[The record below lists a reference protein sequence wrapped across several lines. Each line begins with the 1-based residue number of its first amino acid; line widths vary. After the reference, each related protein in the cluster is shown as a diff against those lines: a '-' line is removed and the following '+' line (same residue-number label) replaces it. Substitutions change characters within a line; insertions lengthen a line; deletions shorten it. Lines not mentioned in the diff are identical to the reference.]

1 MTDYPVQWPSFP
13 EYFASE
19 MKAVINEHKV
29 ARLVT
34 FPDIPDRLAPG
45 KTGSAAKPA
54 LISTVIM
61 NLGKNSANANNV
73 TMRAGVWNS
82 TGTSFSGTRTFTLDP
97 VTNFD
102 APSTFPDNRDGINAE
117 LLIPRT
123 VFSGVQYYIGAL
135 LVSPTTISTSP
146 PTYYYG
152 VRNDL
157 PLNTAF
163 DRTPTATSTNFSKD
177 GDRLNVYPTHLVAY
191 TVLPKEPLLGGALI
205 SGDFDLDILITWTSN
220 ADDGGSELVGYRI
233 QRSKDNGAT
242 WSTIVANTGEEID
255 AEGAPLSRAYVDT
268 NLTPGVTYGYRV
280 ASLNAVAIAHGPD
293 YSGPYSE
300 PDFATI
306 PEAEPGNALSL
317 LTATVTNPEP
327 LPIIFSDFGP
337 GIRFTDIQVQYGSEF
352 LYTQVEATTQ
362 DSFAELQVAEAS
374 ESKALYGVR
383 TYSLSNLLNSTDAEA
398 LEVAKDYLTYYYQ
411 PELRVQSITVDL
423 SNLTIQEKLQVLGL
437 EIDSFISVSF
447 TPNGVGDPKITSGL
461 VTGIAHRISI
471 TTHEVELR
479 LRNQRNL
486 FTLNS
491 DSKGILN
498 VNTLGP

>member
-1 MTDYPVQWPSFP
+1 MTEYPVQWPSFP
-13 EYFASE
+13 ENFASQ
-19 MKAVINEHKV
+19 MRAVINEHKV

-54 LISTVIM
+54 LITDVSM
-61 NLGKNSANANNV
+61 YLGKNSANPNTV
-73 TMRAGVWNS
+73 TMRAGVWSS
-82 TGTSFSGTRTFTLDP
+82 TGTGFSGTNTFTLDP
-97 VTNFD
+97 VTDFD
-102 APSTFPDNRDGINAE
+102 NPITFPRNVDNTE
-117 LLIPRT
+117 LTTPRT

-157 PLNTAF
+157 PQNTAF
-163 DRTPTATSTNFSKD
+163 DITPTATSTNFSKD
-177 GDRLNVYPTHLVAY
+177 GDRLNVSLTHTATY
-191 TVLPKEPLLGGALI
+191 AVLPKEPLLGTLQI

-220 ADDGGSELVGYRI
+220 ADDGGSDIVGYRI
-233 QRSKDNGAT
+233 QRSTDDGAT
-242 WSTIVANTGEEID
+242 WSTIVANTGEGTDETIFR
-255 AEGAPLSRAYVDT
+255 SYQDT
-268 NLTPGVTYGYRV
+268 NLTPGVSYGYRV
-280 ASLNAVAIAHGPD
+280 ASLNGVAIAHGPD

-300 PDFATI
+300 PQFEII

-327 LPIIFSDFGP
+327 LPLVFTDFGP

-362 DSFAELQVAEAS
+362 DSFAELQVAEAPQ
-374 ESKALYGVR
+374 SKALYGVR

-398 LEVAKDYLTYYYQ
+398 FEVAKDYLTYYYQ

-437 EIDSFISVSF
+437 EIDSFISVGF
-447 TPNGVGDPKITSGL
+447 TPNGIGDPKIASGL

-486 FTLNS
+486 FTLDS
-491 DSKGILN
+491 DSKGILD
-498 VNTLGP
+498 VNILGP

>member
-1 MTDYPVQWPSFP
+1 MTEYPTEWPPLDFP
-13 EYFASE
+13 IE
-19 MKAVINEHKV
+19 MRAVINEHKV

-54 LISTVIM
+54 LITVVNM
-61 NLGKNSANANNV
+61 FLGKNSANPNTV
-73 TMRAGVWNS
+73 TMRAGVWSS
-82 TGTSFSGTRTFTLDP
+82 TGTGFSGANTFTLDP

-102 APSTFPDNRDGINAE
+102 AVTTFPNNFNNNQ
-117 LLIPRT
+117 LTTPRT

-152 VRNDL
+152 VRDDL
-157 PLNTAF
+157 GQNTAF
-163 DRTPTATSTNFSKD
+163 DITPTATSTNFSKD
-177 GDRLNVYPTHLVAY
+177 GDRLNVSLTHSATYV
-191 TVLPKEPLLGGALI
+191 VLPKEPQLGGALI
-205 SGDFDLDILITWTSN
+205 SGDFDLDIFISWTSN

-233 QRSKDNGAT
+233 QRSTDNGAT

-255 AEGAPLSRAYVDT
+255 EEGDPLSRAYTDT

-327 LPIIFSDFGP
+327 LPLVFSDFGP
-337 GIRFTDIQVQYGSEF
+337 GIRFTDIQVQYGAEF

-374 ESKALYGVR
+374 LSKALYGVR

-423 SNLTIQEKLQVLGL
+423 SNLTIQEKLQVLAL

-461 VTGIAHRISI
+461 VTGISHRISI

-479 LRNQRNL
+479 LRNERNL

-491 DSKGILN
+491 ESKGILD
-498 VNTLGP
+498 VNILGP